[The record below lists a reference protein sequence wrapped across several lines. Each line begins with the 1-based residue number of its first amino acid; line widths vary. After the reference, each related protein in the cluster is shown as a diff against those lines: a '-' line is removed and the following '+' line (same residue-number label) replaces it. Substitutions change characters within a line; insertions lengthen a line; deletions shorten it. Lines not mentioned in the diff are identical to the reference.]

1 MTEIRIAKF
10 IADSGVASRRKA
22 EELIRTGHV
31 RVNGEKV
38 LTPVHFVNLTDNVT
52 IDGKVVEPRTETKV
66 FMLHKPINTMT
77 TVKDPAG
84 RRTIYH
90 CLPAD
95 MRGLKYIGRL
105 DYRTTGLLLLTND
118 GELARKLTLPSSN
131 IPRTYIATVTK
142 TDLSKLDEARRGITV
157 DGIQYRPMDIKII
170 SQTPYSANLR
180 VTVTEG
186 KKNEVRIVLRAVGAP
201 VRKLH
206 RVIFG
211 PVKLGNL
218 KSGEIRPLDK
228 KTIDLLINSF

>member
-10 IADSGVASRRKA
+10 ISDSGMTSRRRA
-22 EELIRTGHV
+22 EELIKSGHV
-31 RVNGEKV
+31 KVNGEKV
-38 LTPVHFVNLTDNVT
+38 LTPVHFVNDGDVVT
-52 IDGKVVEPRTETKV
+52 VDGKVVQPRTETV
-66 FMLHKPINTMT
+66 VYMLHKPINTMT
-77 TVKDPAG
+77 TVRDPAG

-90 CLPAD
+90 CLPTD
-95 MRGLKYIGRL
+95 LRGLKYIGRL

-118 GELARKLTLPSSN
+118 GELARKLTLPESN
-131 IPRTYIATVTK
+131 IPRTYIATVTL

-157 DGIQYRPMDIKII
+157 DGIQYRPMDIKVI
-170 SQTPYSANLR
+170 STTPYSANLR

-211 PVKLGNL
+211 PIKLGNL
-218 KSGEIRPLDK
+218 KPGEIRPLDK
-228 KTIDLLINSF
+228 KTIDALTNSF